1 MFSEADF
8 VPSIYCAPLDINDG
22 SFPQPTPLSMPHSV
36 PMEHFTADHVKTYDT
51 LKSIK
56 TNTPEFKNTELIL

>member
-36 PMEHFTADHVKTYDT
+36 HMEHFKADHVKTYDT

-56 TNTPEFKNTELIL
+56 TNTSEFKNTELIL